1 MRKPQPADAAKPA
14 TTRSSTYM
22 APALEK
28 GFNVIE
34 LLARHP
40 AGLMASE
47 IANGLGLTMSEIFR
61 ILVVMERRRWLS
73 KGANDKYRVTPVVLD
88 LAFRA
93 TPAEELTAVAVPYM
107 RDFANATDQSCHL
120 VVRNGD
126 AGLIIMRQQNPGAT
140 GFHVRIGTSLSLT
153 STCSGHVLLAF
164 EQDETAS
171 HAMPESLQAQLNA
184 VRARGFERMESART
198 LGVTD
203 ISYPVFGFRGD
214 VAAALTVPFL
224 KVIDG
229 TEVVGLDEAQA
240 YLQDTASK
248 ITLALG
254 GTSA

>member
-1 MRKPQPADAAKPA
+1 MRKTQPLDPGTAAPS
-14 TTRSSTYM
+14 RSSNYM

-47 IANGLGLTMSEIFR
+47 IANGLGLNMSEIFR
-61 ILVVMERRRWLS
+61 IIVVMERRQWLI
-73 KGANDKYRVTPVVLD
+73 KGADDKYRVTPMVLD
-88 LAFRA
+88 LVFRA
-93 TPAEELTAVAVPYM
+93 TPAEELTAIAVPHM
-107 RDFANATDQSCHL
+107 RDFAQATDQSCHL

-164 EQDETAS
+164 QHDETGSDAWS
-171 HAMPESLQAQLNA
+171 ASLQAQLNA
-184 VRARGFERMESART
+184 VKARGFERMESART

-203 ISYPVFGFRGD
+203 ISYPIFGFRGD

-240 YLQDTASK
+240 HLRDTASK
-248 ITLALG
+248 ITIALG
-254 GTSA
+254 GTST